1 MTWGFILT
9 DMFIVP
15 ESRIHEHMNGE
26 SHAQPVFEPTQKGF
40 ENGLNTAHVLFL
52 RIRVHYDTLLR
63 AKLPEQ
69 CQTYSSSR

>member
-40 ENGLNTAHVLFL
+40 EMV
-52 RIRVHYDTLLR
+52 
-63 AKLPEQ
+63 
-69 CQTYSSSR
+69 